1 MAGAEPPKIPS
12 DYGQALAAV
21 GAASLAGL
29 QALEA
34 ILRRL
39 HPPALPQLREH
50 LEPVRERLADALGG
64 YRDAVV
70 PAGLEPFHEQLAAG
84 AGEALAAAERFL
96 APAPPQ
102 QLASGVLASM
112 RGHCRA
118 QELLYPLRGAFPPL
132 AQYFV
137 EPAFHERLAELD
149 PEPPGNESVGLHR
162 AGSSSEADERGG
174 FSLYVPERYRRDASW
189 PLVVALHG
197 GYGHGRDFLWTWLRE
212 ARGRGFLLLAPTS
225 RGTTWAFDE
234 PELDAA
240 ALRSMI
246 DTVCEQWNVDRD
258 RILLTGL
265 SDGASFALLAGLA
278 ENSPFTALAPVSG
291 VLHPSNFRNG
301 NLGRARAKRIYLV
314 HGALDWMFPVSLAR
328 EARDA
333 LEQAE
338 ADVTFRE
345 IADLSHAYP
354 REENDRILTWFDPG
368 LALPGAR

>member
-1 MAGAEPPKIPS
+1 MDGAKLPEIPS

-21 GAASLAGL
+21 GAASLAAL
-29 QALEA
+29 RALEA
-34 ILRRL
+34 VLRRL
-39 HPPALPQLREH
+39 HPPGLPQLRER
-50 LEPVRERLADALGG
+50 LAPVRDRLADALDA
-64 YRDAVV
+64 YRSAAV

-84 AGEALAAAERFL
+84 AGEALAAAEHFV
-96 APAPPQ
+96 APAPPP
-102 QLASGVLASM
+102 QLLAAVLASM

-118 QELLYPLRGAFPPL
+118 QELLYPLRGALAPL

-149 PEPPGNESVGLHR
+149 PEPSEDAGVGLHR
-162 AGSSSEADERGG
+162 AGGSSDGDARGG
-174 FSLYVPERYRRDASW
+174 FSLYVPERYRRDATW

-225 RGTTWAFDE
+225 RGTTWAFDNPGVE
-234 PELDAA
+234 AA
-240 ALRSMI
+240 ALRSMV
-246 DTVCEQWNVDRD
+246 DSVCEQWSVDRGH
-258 RILLTGL
+258 ILLTGL
-265 SDGASFALLAGLA
+265 SDGATFALLAGLA
-278 ENSPFTALAPVSG
+278 EDAPFTALAPVSG
-291 VLHPSNFRNG
+291 VLHPDNFRNG
-301 NLGRARAKRIYLV
+301 NLGRARGKRIYLV

-328 EARDA
+328 GARDA

-338 ADVTFRE
+338 ADLTYRE

-368 LALPGAR
+368 LALPGAP